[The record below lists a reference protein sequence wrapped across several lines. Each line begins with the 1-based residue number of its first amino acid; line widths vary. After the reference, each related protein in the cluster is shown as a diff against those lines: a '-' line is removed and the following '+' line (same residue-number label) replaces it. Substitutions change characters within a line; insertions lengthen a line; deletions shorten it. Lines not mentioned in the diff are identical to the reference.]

1 MDNEIIQFFFN
12 LEKFEAS
19 EYDEWGKD
27 IPEVNYEEGKAKLFR
42 GINRLEIKEKVDEN
56 LMILFS

>member
-1 MDNEIIQFFFN
+1 MKLFIFFN

-19 EYDEWGKD
+19 ECDEWGKD
-27 IPEVNYEEGKAKLFR
+27 IPGVNYEEVNAKLFR
-42 GINRLEIKEKVDEN
+42 EINRLEIKEEVGEN